1 MCGRYALY
9 APGRR
14 IREHFRLEDE
24 LDLGPRYNIAP
35 GTHVLVVREDPDGRR
50 RAGLCRWGLIPR
62 WAKDPSLGS
71 TLINARA
78 ETVDAKPAFRAA
90 LRRSRCILPASGFY
104 EWKIVVESGRTLKQ
118 PFFIRPHE
126 DDELFGFAGLAECWV
141 SPEGEMVDSCCI
153 LTTEANALVKPIHD
167 RMPVILAP
175 GDYDAWLDSKNA
187 NLAQLMAL
195 LRPAQEE
202 GMLAYPVSRAVNSTR
217 TDSPTLIELA
227 RSNPRADGGGP
238 ARSPTG
244 PGTVRAQ

>member
-24 LDLGPRYNIAP
+24 LDLEPRYNIAP
-35 GTHVLVVREDPDGRR
+35 GTHVLTVREEPDGRR

-62 WAKDPSLGS
+62 WAKDPSIGS
-71 TLINARA
+71 KLINARA
-78 ETVDAKPAFRAA
+78 ETVVAKPAFRAA

-141 SPEGEMVDSCCI
+141 SPEGEIIDTCCI

-167 RMPVILAP
+167 RMPVVLAP
-175 GDYDAWLDSKNA
+175 GDYDFWLDPGIQEPEA
-187 NLAQLMAL
+187 
-195 LRPAQEE
+195 LRPLLVPCPSEWLE
-202 GMLAYPVSRAVNSTR
+202 AYPVSPKVNSSGN
-217 TDSPTLIELA
+217 DAPELVA
-227 RSNPRADGGGP
+227 P
-238 ARSPTG
+238 ASM
-244 PGTVRAQ
+244 